1 MDKEARK
8 ARENEIA
15 DMVVKFCKEH
25 IDDEYAQLSEKMVRK
40 LGRKRTNPLERGR
53 LEIWAASIVYTIG
66 TMNFLFDKSFQ
77 PYIPSNEINEYFGTK
92 QTSVGQKSA
101 QIRQMLK
108 LSRYW
113 DKDFSTKQQAE
124 KNPFNN
130 LMMLNGFIVPKDLFD

>member
-1 MDKEARK
+1 MDKEEIK

-25 IDDEYAQLSEKMVRK
+25 IDDEYAKLSEKMVRK
-40 LGRKRTNPLERGR
+40 LGRKRANPLERGR
-53 LEIWAASIVYTIG
+53 LEIWAAAIVYTIG
-66 TMNFLFDKSFQ
+66 AMNFLFDKSFK
-77 PYIPSNEINEYFGTK
+77 PYIPSSEINGYFGTK
-92 QTSVGQKSA
+92 QASVAQKSA

-124 KNPFNN
+124 NNPFNN
-130 LMMLNGFIVPKDLFD
+130 LMMINGFIVPRDLL